1 MLSIKSNNKN
11 LFALVDCNNFYV
23 SCERVFNPFLLDQ
36 PVAVLSNNDG
46 CIIARSNEV
55 KALGIPMGA
64 PFHHY
69 KHILIQKGVHIYSSN
84 YQLYGDMSDRVMDSL
99 KIFSPDVEVYSIDEA
114 FMRFKYSKGRD
125 YYNYLK
131 KIKNSVFQWTGIPV
145 SIGLGPTKTLA
156 KIANSLAKK
165 SKINCVYDLSSPSSQ
180 IEVLEHIQVENIWGI
195 SKRWGAKLRLIG
207 IGNAL
212 QLRNASPQKIRK
224 YLGVV
229 LERIVYELRGVSC
242 LDLDQV
248 QPRKNIMVSR
258 SFGKPIDKLTDL
270 EQAISLYTVKGCEKM
285 RSQNSRAQT
294 VYTFLRTNSF
304 SKRHKQYRAG
314 VMIGFD
320 NPCSDTGYILS
331 IVKRSLSNIYKDG
344 YLYHKGGI
352 MLVDLVPDNIHQ
364 KNLFVDY
371 DYNRS
376 DLRMNALDK
385 VNKKFGPGTLFY
397 AAAGLKKDG
406 DWQSRTHHLS
416 PRYTTKWGELP
427 HAY

>member
-84 YQLYGDMSDRVMDSL
+84 YQLYGDMSGRVMDSL

-114 FMRFKYSKGRD
+114 FMRFKYSKGKD

-270 EQAISLYTVKGCEKM
+270 EQAISLYTVRGCEKM

-304 SKRHKQYRAG
+304 SKRHKHYRAG
-314 VMIGFD
+314 VLIGFD

>member
-69 KHILIQKGVHIYSSN
+69 KHILTQKGVHIYSSN
-84 YQLYGDMSDRVMDSL
+84 YQLYGDMSGRVMDSL

-114 FMRFKYSKGRD
+114 FMRFKYSKGKD

-131 KIKNSVFQWTGIPV
+131 KIRNSVFQWTGIPV

-258 SFGKPIDKLTDL
+258 SFGKPIAKLTDL
-270 EQAISLYTVKGCEKM
+270 EQAISLYTVRGCEKM

-304 SKRHKQYRAG
+304 SKRHKHYRAG

-364 KNLFVDY
+364 KNLFVYY
-371 DYNRS
+371 DYNIS
-376 DLRMNALDK
+376 DLRMTALDK

>member
-84 YQLYGDMSDRVMDSL
+84 YQLYGDMSGRVMDSL
-99 KIFSPDVEVYSIDEA
+99 KIFSPDVVVYSIDEA

-270 EQAISLYTVKGCEKM
+270 EQAISLYCKG
-285 RSQNSRAQT
+285 
-294 VYTFLRTNSF
+294 V
-304 SKRHKQYRAG
+304 
-314 VMIGFD
+314 
-320 NPCSDTGYILS
+320 
-331 IVKRSLSNIYKDG
+331 
-344 YLYHKGGI
+344 
-352 MLVDLVPDNIHQ
+352 
-364 KNLFVDY
+364 
-371 DYNRS
+371 
-376 DLRMNALDK
+376 
-385 VNKKFGPGTLFY
+385 
-397 AAAGLKKDG
+397 
-406 DWQSRTHHLS
+406 
-416 PRYTTKWGELP
+416 
-427 HAY
+427 

>member
-1 MLSIKSNNKN
+1 MLFTKCSDKN
-11 LFALVDCNNFYV
+11 IFALVDCNNFYV
-23 SCERVFNPFLLDQ
+23 SCERVFNPFLVNQ
-36 PVAVLSNNDG
+36 PIVVLSNNDG
-46 CIIARSNEV
+46 CIIARSDEV

-69 KHILIQKGVHIYSSN
+69 QHTLLQKGVQIYSSN
-84 YQLYGDMSDRVMDSL
+84 YQLYGDMSGRVMDSL

-114 FMRFKYSKGRD
+114 FVKFKYSNRRN
-125 YYNYLK
+125 YYEYSK
-131 KIKNSVFQWTGIPV
+131 TIKNSIFQWTGIPV
-145 SIGLGPTKTLA
+145 SIGLAPTKTLA

-165 SKINCVYDLSSPSSQ
+165 SKINCIYDLSSPSTQ
-180 IEVLEHIQVENIWGI
+180 IEVLENIQVESIWGI

-212 QLRNASPQKIRK
+212 QLRNASPHKIRK

-242 LDLDQV
+242 LDLDQI
-248 QPRKNIMVSR
+248 QSRKNIMVSR
-258 SFGKPIDKLTDL
+258 SFGSPINNLIDL
-270 EQAISLYTVKGCEKM
+270 EQAISLYAVRACEKM
-285 RSQNSRAQT
+285 RSQSSRAQT

-304 SKRHKQYRAG
+304 SKKNKQYSAG
-314 VMIGFD
+314 TMSGFS
-320 NPCSDTGYILS
+320 NPCSDTGHILNL
-331 IVKRSLSNIYKDG
+331 VKKNLSHIYKEG
-344 YLYHKGGI
+344 YLYHKGGV

-364 KNLFVDY
+364 RNLFERY
-371 DYNRS
+371 DYQRS
-376 DLRMNALDK
+376 DSRMIAVDK
-385 VNKKFGPGTLFY
+385 INKKFGPGTLFY

>member
-1 MLSIKSNNKN
+1 MLSTKCSDKN
-11 LFALVDCNNFYV
+11 IFALVDCNNFYV
-23 SCERVFNPFLLDQ
+23 SCERVFNPFLVNQ
-36 PVAVLSNNDG
+36 PIVVLSNNDG
-46 CIIARSNEV
+46 CIIARSDEV

-69 KHILIQKGVHIYSSN
+69 QHTLLQKGVQIYSSN
-84 YQLYGDMSDRVMDSL
+84 YQLYGDMSGRVMDSL

-114 FMRFKYSKGRD
+114 FVKFKYSNRRN
-125 YYNYLK
+125 YYEYSK
-131 KIKNSVFQWTGIPV
+131 TIKNSIFQWTGIPV
-145 SIGLGPTKTLA
+145 SIGLAPTKTLA

-165 SKINCVYDLSSPSSQ
+165 SKINCIYDLSSPSTQ
-180 IEVLEHIQVENIWGI
+180 IEVLENIQVESIWGI

-212 QLRNASPQKIRK
+212 QLRNASPHKIRK

-242 LDLDQV
+242 LDLDQM
-248 QPRKNIMVSR
+248 QSRKNIMVSR
-258 SFGKPIDKLTDL
+258 SFGSPINNLIDL
-270 EQAISLYTVKGCEKM
+270 EQAISLYAVRACEKM
-285 RSQNSRAQT
+285 RSQSSRAQT

-304 SKRHKQYRAG
+304 SKKNKQYSAG
-314 VMIGFD
+314 TMSGFS
-320 NPCSDTGYILS
+320 NPCSDTGHILNL
-331 IVKRSLSNIYKDG
+331 VKKNLSHIYKDG
-344 YLYHKGGI
+344 YLYHKGGV

-364 KNLFVDY
+364 RNLFERY
-371 DYNRS
+371 DYQRS
-376 DLRMNALDK
+376 DSRMIAVDRI
-385 VNKKFGPGTLFY
+385 NKKFGPGTLFY